1 MPVRDGCGTG
11 TPNEG
16 SKAVLRPRLESALAA
31 IFAALALLTLVTPH
45 WIEDITRLEP
55 DGGDGGAEWFVVV
68 ALGVIALGLGLL
80 ARRDYLQARSRS
92 LALAATTSGEGPR

>member
-1 MPVRDGCGTG
+1 
-11 TPNEG
+11 
-16 SKAVLRPRLESALAA
+16 VLRPRLESALAA

-68 ALGVIALGLGLL
+68 LFGVIALGLGLL
-80 ARRDYLQARSRS
+80 ARRDYRLARSRALT
-92 LALAATTSGEGPR
+92 LAGTRSEVGPR

>member
-1 MPVRDGCGTG
+1 M
-11 TPNEG
+11 
-16 SKAVLRPRLESALAA
+16 LRPRLESALAA

-80 ARRDYLQARSRS
+80 ARRDYRQARSRS